1 MSNPLASNA
10 YVSTSVEPIY
20 FLQSTKEGVPINKQ
34 VPRTYQTYTGTG
46 GSFNYDGS
54 SEIRINGAALTSP
67 LTIQFGPIVNVR
79 NWVGRSVV
87 INIYTPNSRTITL
100 NSSPAFMS
108 LNGTGL
114 VQLSHVI
121 NSDSVAKSVTVYFSS
136 TSSWNVDYGAASA
149 SVVPPSE
156 PTAGT
161 QIIEYPY
168 GVDSFIN
175 LPTFYVPDSRTYTVL
190 YNDPE
195 STKEGAIE
203 PLAGGITGPGTQY
216 LTFIYKPAPRRTD
229 SVTVTGYIE
238 LIFSGIPKLSFS
250 CILKPI
256 LRNVYDREYFI
267 ACNSDGTTSMY
278 DPLIDSGS
286 SPLADDV
293 NGDKVL
299 TDADPIAIA
308 VDIADSLLFFVTS
321 ADTRLIRWRSF
332 TTGETG
338 NLLDIATQP
347 VSRWPSGTIQDIAF
361 DEKASTLL
369 VLSTNSVT
377 PTKILGIPIKAYK
390 NSNPTIV
397 ELGPVTCSV
406 TLGFGVGSVPYSI
419 AVCPISRAIYIA
431 TKQGPTSNN
440 IGQYAPYPQILGP
453 AGNSWVHPTITT
465 GAMAITCTAV
475 GTLLMHFEDTKELYG
490 VANTGGIST
499 GAPPS
504 DVVLLY
510 TLPQFHKSLSPNC
523 YGWRQG

>member
-121 NSDSVAKSVTVYFSS
+121 NSDGVAKSVTVYFSS
-136 TSSWNVDYGAASA
+136 TSSWNVDYGAASG
-149 SVVPPSE
+149 SVVPLTE
-156 PTAGT
+156 PTAGI
-161 QIIEYPY
+161 QMIEFPY

-175 LPTFYVPDSRTYTVL
+175 LPTFYVPDSRTYIVL

-216 LTFIYKPAPRRTD
+216 LSFIYKPAPRRTD
-229 SVTVTGYIE
+229 SVTITGYIE

-256 LRNVYDREYFI
+256 LRNVYDHEYFI
-267 ACNSDGTTSMY
+267 ACNSDSTTSMY

-286 SPLADDV
+286 SPLAVDV
-293 NGDKVL
+293 NGDNVL
-299 TDADPIAIA
+299 TDTDPIAIA
-308 VDIADSLLFFVTS
+308 VDIADSLLFFVTQ
-321 ADTRLIRWRSF
+321 ANNTLIRWKSF

-338 NLLDIATQP
+338 DLLDVSTQP

-361 DEKASTLL
+361 DEKISTLL
-369 VLSTNSVT
+369 VL
-377 PTKILGIPIKAYK
+377 PTAGISRKILGIPIKPYD
-390 NSNPTIV
+390 NSTPGIV
-397 ELGPVTCSV
+397 EMGPVTCSA
-406 TLGFGVGSVPYSI
+406 TLGFGAGSVTYSL
-419 AVCPISRAIYIA
+419 AVCPISRALYMA
-431 TKQGPTSNN
+431 TKQTPITNN
-440 IGQYAPYPQILGP
+440 INQYAPYPQVLAGP
-453 AGNSWVHPTITT
+453 TGNSWVHPSITT
-465 GAMAITCTAV
+465 GAIAITCTAV
-475 GTLLMHFEDTKELYG
+475 GTLLAHYEDTKELYR